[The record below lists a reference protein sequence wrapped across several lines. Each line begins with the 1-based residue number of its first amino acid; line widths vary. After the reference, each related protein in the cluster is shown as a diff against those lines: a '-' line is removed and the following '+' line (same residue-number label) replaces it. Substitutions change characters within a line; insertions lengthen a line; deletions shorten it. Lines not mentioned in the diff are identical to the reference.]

1 MLLLVQAPSAT
12 KAESS
17 DETVSGLLPFSRV
30 RARPEPDERQRAF
43 MTPSEA
49 FKTHTH
55 TELELSAAGRA
66 GRVMILGS
74 RLSPKENPLNHC
86 EA

>member
-1 MLLLVQAPSAT
+1 
-12 KAESS
+12 
-17 DETVSGLLPFSRV
+17 
-30 RARPEPDERQRAF
+30 
-43 MTPSEA
+43 MTLSEA

-55 TELELSAAGRA
+55 QELELSAAGQA